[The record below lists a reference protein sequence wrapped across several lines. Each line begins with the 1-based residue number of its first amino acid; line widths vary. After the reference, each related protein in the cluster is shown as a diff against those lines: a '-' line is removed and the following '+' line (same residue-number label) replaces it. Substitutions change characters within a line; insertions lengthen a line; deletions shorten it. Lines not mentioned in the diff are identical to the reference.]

1 MLGIVS
7 AIGSRGISVADS
19 QVKLELSVRELGSLR
34 FANFPSIRVGLPD
47 GRGSLFLD
55 FDCHFSVIQGVRRI
69 VCTRSPI
76 LTT

>member
-1 MLGIVS
+1 MI
-7 AIGSRGISVADS
+7 ADS
-19 QVKLELSVRELGSLR
+19 QVKLEFIVRELGSMI

-55 FDCHFSVIQGVRRI
+55 FDCPFSGIQGVRRI
-69 VCTRSPI
+69 VCRRSPI